1 MGAAI
6 SHVPV
11 ADRPLVEAALS
22 CREQDPVSVASS
34 TPQPEVLLKALRYL
48 DPRRNAEQRLRAA
61 LILEERLGRS
71 AHESPNL
78 EALVHA
84 VNLGATSEAEAAWR
98 TLSAKEQRRLTDAA
112 HALFANG
119 KDVHLAL
126 CAMRTV
132 GDITSLKLIDQSV
145 GHRSEGT
152 TQSSGGPTEPSCE
165 PIRRE
170 AREAIARRNSAG

>member
-1 MGAAI
+1 M
-6 SHVPV
+6 
-11 ADRPLVEAALS
+11 
-22 CREQDPVSVASS
+22 
-34 TPQPEVLLKALRYL
+34 KALRYV

-71 AHESPNL
+71 AHGSPNL
-78 EALVHA
+78 EALVYA
-84 VNLGATSEAEAAWR
+84 VNLGATSEAETAWR

-119 KDVHLAL
+119 KAVHLEL

-132 GDITSLKLIDQSV
+132 GDTTSLKLIDQSV

-152 TQSSGGPTEPSCE
+152 TQSSGGPKEPSWE